1 MGGSRSSL
9 EEAVSHRVVVAATAA
24 VLSAGLSLAAPGVP
38 AAAAGSAGS
47 GVTSAAAGGAD
58 RPGAP
63 GGQYRKVG
71 YFVQWGIYGRAFFP
85 KNVETTGMAQRLTT
99 IDYAF
104 ENVGADGRCFEQN
117 GAGVGDAF
125 ADYQRSYDAASS
137 VDGVAD
143 VWDQPLRG
151 NFNQLRKL
159 TARHRNLS
167 VLVSIGGWSFSK
179 NFSDAA
185 LTPASRRAFA
195 ASCIDLFIKGNLPQ
209 LDGDPAGG
217 AAAAAGVFDGIDL
230 DWEWPGSEGNA
241 GNVIRPEDKRNYGL
255 LLAEFRRQLD
265 AYGRQ
270 VGRHYALSAFLP
282 AAPAKISAGVDVRS
296 VLRSVDWATVQ
307 GYDLHGTWEPGTN
320 HQAQLFSPAADP
332 TPERFSADLAIG
344 SYLRAGAPAR
354 KLLLG
359 IPYYGRGWTGVPD
372 VNHGLYQPGSGPA
385 PATFEAGVEDYKV
398 LKALPGPRFTDRRIG
413 ATWFYD
419 GSTFWSY
426 DDERAVAAKTR
437 YVKANR
443 LGGTMVWELDGDDG
457 TLTAAI
463 NSGLR

>member
-1 MGGSRSSL
+1 M
-9 EEAVSHRVVVAATAA
+9 SHRV
-24 VLSAGLSLAAPGVP
+24 
-38 AAAAGSAGS
+38 AAAALAAALVAGL
-47 GVTSAAAGGAD
+47 GLAVPVVPASAAGPAAGAGPTSGGGPAGG

-63 GGQYRKVG
+63 AGKYRKVG

-85 KNVETTGMAQRLTT
+85 KDVETTGMASRLST

-117 GAGVGDAF
+117 AAGAGDAF

-143 VWDQPLRG
+143 AWDQPLRG

-159 TARHRNLS
+159 KARHRNLS
-167 VLVSIGGWSFSK
+167 VLVSLGGWSFSR

-185 LTPASRRAFA
+185 LTPASRRAFV
-195 ASCIDLFIKGNLPQ
+195 ASCIDLFLKGNLPQ

-217 AAAAAGVFDGIDL
+217 PGAAAGVFDGFDL
-230 DWEWPGSEGNA
+230 DWEWPGSEGNP

-270 VGRHYALSAFLP
+270 THRHYALSAFLP
-282 AAPAKISAGVDVRS
+282 AAPAKISAGIDVRS
-296 VLRSVDWATVQ
+296 VFRSLDWATVQ

-320 HQAQLFSPAADP
+320 HQSQLFSPAADP
-332 TPERFSADLAIG
+332 APERFSADLAIR
-344 SYLRAGAPAR
+344 SYLRAGAPAG
-354 KLLLG
+354 KLVLG

-372 VNHGLYQPGSGPA
+372 VNHGLYQPGAGPA

-398 LKALPGPRFTDRRIG
+398 IKYLPGQRFTDRRAG
-413 ATWFYD
+413 ATWLYD

-426 DDERAVAAKTR
+426 DDVAAIARKTG
-437 YVKANR
+437 YVRANR

-463 NSGLR
+463 DAGLR